1 MCLQIHQSHWIM
13 KLHVNVIVFLLLQRK
28 PLQSDRIFVFY
39 CYRYI
44 IFFVDNRL
52 NPGQVDTCLTLARLL
67 VGWLV
72 GWRLLSIAYT
82 TLLIGILLLFLL
94 MLLNCICNIIRKTQR
109 KSMLTPM
116 MWCEWNYVV
125 ITHDEQ
131 IPLNVTRAKREK
143 LRRIFFILSWKCL
156 YLLRMLKRFNRLI
169 ISVISLFS
177 SFGVRASNVHR
188 FEVNSVAS
196 KIANNFYDDMLIWG
210 HCPIFSR
217 CSN

>member
-44 IFFVDNRL
+44 IFCWQSLESWTSWYMLDF
-52 NPGQVDTCLTLARLL
+52 GSF
-67 VGWLV
+67 VGWVAAAVNRIHNTIDWNFTVVFADVIELY
-72 GWRLLSIAYT
+72 LQHKP
-82 TLLIGILLLFLL
+82 
-94 MLLNCICNIIRKTQR
+94 KTQR

-131 IPLNVTRAKREK
+131 IPFNVTRAKREK

-177 SFGVRASNVHR
+177 SFGVRASNIHR

-217 CSN
+217 CCN